1 MTSVARSYSKL
12 IELTPDP
19 DTLRHIGAQAHED
32 HRLDTAASNRIARLA
47 SQKVNRLERGLL
59 VLALRGE
66 RL

>member
-1 MTSVARSYSKL
+1 MTSVVRSYRKL

-19 DTLRHIGAQAHED
+19 DTLRHIGAQACED
-32 HRLDTAASNRIARLA
+32 HRLDTDASKRISRLA
-47 SQKVNRLERGLL
+47 TQKVNRLERGLL